1 MSEYLTTTGEVRDA
15 FIEAGLWTMN
25 GGAALK
31 AFEQWLDAHD
41 AEVWDRAKAATL
53 DCVLGPEWDFE
64 PLTNPY
70 NGVTSGVV
78 LESW

>member
-1 MSEYLTTTGEVRDA
+1 MSEHTTTTDEVRDA
-15 FIEAGLWTMN
+15 FS
-25 GGAALK
+25 
-31 AFEQWLDAHD
+31 WLAAHD